1 MKLIIEILKLLV
13 VSALL
18 FFLLSFT
25 IKNENKDDRK
35 INLIQ
40 LDSSQERFLSEN
52 DITNITDHYNNFNIS
67 EIEKTLRKIPQIKD
81 AKVYVKH
88 SGDIN
93 IEVIERIPV
102 LRLFDNT
109 KTYYLDSECV
119 PMPTSN
125 SFTSRKL
132 LVSGDLDIYSNTE
145 ICNLYSIINSNDF
158 YQSLITQVN
167 IQKNNITL
175 ITRIKNFEINIG
187 DLNMLETKFENLLS
201 FYDRIIKFKGWNYYN
216 KVNLKYV
223 DQIICSKK

>member
-1 MKLIIEILKLLV
+1 MKLFVEILKLLA
-13 VSALL
+13 VSSLL

-25 IKNENKDDRK
+25 VKNENEDDRK

-40 LDSSQERFLSEN
+40 LDLSHERFLSEN
-52 DITNITDHYNNFNIS
+52 DITNLTDHYNHFNIS
-67 EIEKTLRKIPQIKD
+67 EIEKTFKTGATNKD
-81 AKVYVKH
+81 AKVYVQH

-93 IEVIERIPV
+93 IEVIERVPI

-109 KTYYLDSECV
+109 QSYYLDSECV

-125 SFTSRKL
+125 SYTARKL
-132 LVSGDLDIYSNTE
+132 LVSGDLNIYSNTE

-158 YQSLITQVN
+158 YQSLITQ
-167 IQKNNITL
+167 IDLQKNNVTL

-201 FYDRIIKFKGWNYYN
+201 FYDRIVKFKGWDYYN